1 MKKKNAEIHIYLSAE
16 QKEQITR
23 RAELCNKKRSEFIL
37 EAALTESEKIPAVS
51 QPTPTRDYS
60 ADLEEIKKQLYI
72 IARLVLFSASA
83 EQRHSEE
90 NVIDFYQTTAQ
101 KAEKIFGEK
110 GVS

>member
-1 MKKKNAEIHIYLSAE
+1 MKKKDAEIHIYLSAE

-23 RAELCNKKRSEFIL
+23 RAELCGKKRSEFIL
-37 EAALTESEKIPAVS
+37 EAALTESRKIPAVS
-51 QPTPTRDYS
+51 DYS

>member
-23 RAELCNKKRSEFIL
+23 LAELRGKKRSEFL
-37 EAALTESEKIPAVS
+37 MEAALTEAGKITATS
-51 QPTPTRDYS
+51 QPTKDYS
-60 ADLEEIKKQLYI
+60 ADLAEINKQLFI
-72 IARLVLFSASA
+72 LVRLVLFAASA

-90 NVIDFYQTTAQ
+90 NAIDFYQTTAQ